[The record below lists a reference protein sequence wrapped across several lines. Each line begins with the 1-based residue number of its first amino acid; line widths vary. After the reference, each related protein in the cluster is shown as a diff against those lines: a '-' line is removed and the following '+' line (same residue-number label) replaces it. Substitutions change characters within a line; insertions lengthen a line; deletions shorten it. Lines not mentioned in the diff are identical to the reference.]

1 LKILT
6 IGPFPPLR
14 GGISDFHYSLFNEFS
29 KHHDISVL
37 SFKKLYPSILF
48 PGKNQYHDKHVDVD
62 SVYNILNP
70 INIFSWFRA
79 KKIINNINPDRI
91 IISYWHFF
99 FIPLYIYILKNAKN
113 VKRYVLFHNVLSH
126 QRKSYEIYLLRLFLK
141 YIDCCVV
148 MNDSAKKQINEID
161 NNKKIIKTFH
171 PLYVLDN
178 NAHTKESARKELGIV
193 DSKVI
198 LFFGLIRPYKGLDNL
213 IKAVKHLNGSLSDFK
228 VVIAGENYE
237 SMSKYYNLINKLN
250 LEEKFMFD
258 LKFID
263 EDNTAKYFIASDIV
277 VMPYKHGS
285 QSGVLSL
292 AYNFN
297 RPVIVTNVGGLSEY
311 IVNGKTG
318 FVVSDEK
325 ELSNKIGHFFK
336 ENMFEEMTYFIR
348 DYKKQFSWKEFERK
362 VNE

>member
-29 KHHDISVL
+29 KHHDVSVL

-99 FIPLYIYILKNAKN
+99 FIPLYMYILKNTKN
-113 VKRYVLFHNVLSH
+113 VKRYVLFHNVISH
-126 QRKSYEIYLLRLFLK
+126 QRKSYEIYLLRLFLRH
-141 YIDCCVV
+141 IDCCVV
-148 MNDSAKKQINEID
+148 MNESAKKQINEID
-161 NNKKIIKTFH
+161 NKKKVIKTFH
-171 PLYVLDN
+171 PLYYLSDKSY
-178 NAHTKESARKELGIV
+178 TKENARKELDIAS
-193 DSKVI
+193 SKVI
-198 LFFGLIRPYKGLDNL
+198 LFFGLIRPYKGLDTL
-213 IKAVKHLNGSLSDFK
+213 IKAVKHLSNSLSDFK
-228 VVIAGENYE
+228 VFVVGENYE
-237 SMSKYYNLINKLN
+237 SMSKYYNLINKFN
-250 LEEKFMFD
+250 LEEKFIFN
-258 LKFID
+258 LEFVS
-263 EDNTAKYFIASDIV
+263 EDIAAKYFIASDIV
-277 VMPYKHGS
+277 ILPYKHGS
-285 QSGVLSL
+285 QSGIVSL
-292 AYNFN
+292 AYNLN
-297 RPVIVTNVGGLSEY
+297 RPVIVTNIDALSEY
-311 IVNGKTG
+311 VINGKTG
-318 FVVSDEK
+318 FIVENEK

-336 ENMFEEMTYFIR
+336 ENLFEEMSSFIR
-348 DYKKQFSWKEFERK
+348 DYKKQFSWEEFERK